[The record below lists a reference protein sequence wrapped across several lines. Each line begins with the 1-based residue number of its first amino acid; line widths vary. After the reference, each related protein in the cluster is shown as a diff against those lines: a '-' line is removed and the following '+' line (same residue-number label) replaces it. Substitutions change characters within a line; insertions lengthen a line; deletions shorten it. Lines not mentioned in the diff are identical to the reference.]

1 MAYFCTRFMLRK
13 LMPPSTLGSYAMSGC
28 LLTRHNHTPP
38 SPPNRGTVK
47 RSLQVAGLVGALAV
61 SWRMYRYLQDQHTT
75 MVWDM
80 VIITITD
87 SIPNEYEQHHAI
99 RSARQAAT
107 L

>member
-1 MAYFCTRFMLRK
+1 MAYFCTRLLLRK

-61 SWRMYRYLQDQHTT
+61 SWRVYRYLQG
-75 MVWDM
+75 
-80 VIITITD
+80 
-87 SIPNEYEQHHAI
+87 
-99 RSARQAAT
+99 
-107 L
+107 